1 MHRRAVGQT
10 LTCLVL
16 GLLGVAGVGCTSQP
30 GTTTV
35 DSFQTPPP
43 SSQPAPE
50 EGRPLTF
57 EEMSWDGAAP
67 IPVEDIASFLED
79 SDVAVVMV
87 ASSDGPWPAG
97 YTVTLHRTYT
107 TGSDM
112 REDVSTFIRSADGDV
127 VVSIATGV
135 PQPACGQTVEYLT
148 EVRGMPGC
156 VVQSGE
162 GEAVT
167 MLKWEEA
174 NTGFRIESD
183 ETVESLID
191 LVDEGLTVVIV
202 K

>member
-1 MHRRAVGQT
+1 MHRRVVQT
-10 LTCLVL
+10 LTSLAL
-16 GLLGVAGVGCTSQP
+16 GWLGVAGVACTSQSV
-30 GTTTV
+30 TTPTV

-50 EGRPLTF
+50 EGRFTF
-57 EEMSWDGAAP
+57 EEMSWDGAVP
-67 IPVEDIASFLED
+67 IPVEDIAFFLED

-127 VVSIATGV
+127 VVSVATGV
-135 PQPACGQTVEYLT
+135 PQPVCGQTVEYLT
-148 EVRGMPGC
+148 DVRGMPGC

-174 NTGFRIESD
+174 NTGFRISSSN
-183 ETVESLID
+183 ETVESLIE
-191 LVDEGLTVVIV
+191 LADEGLTVAIV
-202 K
+202 R